1 MIVMDLQNAVVTIL
15 ALVVFTSILS
25 SPSLAAPDTAGA
37 GITDPGPPQPAAARN
52 ISCLLAGV
60 EERLQSGH
68 LLDPTPGQVPETA
81 DEPGVPVGNGTP
93 LPVEEIPE
101 PVPDYDDDE
110 LAMLVEENSI
120 SLMLLSMQNAYAL
133 YAWDELPAKE
143 SAAALRALAAR
154 LLKDSAALQV
164 SDDRTALQTSFTRAL
179 ESYEAAGAAL
189 QGNTLLNRTT
199 VDAALEANRQGSDHL
214 REASGYLQ
222 RPVLKAP
229 AEIAA
234 TSLSLPR
241 PRDASGSGEELV
253 LLQRYVYEDRS
264 RANDISLMLESASGI
279 GVYYLFNERGEAVL
293 AEPGRMFLLVK
304 VKVTNLGHK
313 GESRTYKIRTPDP
326 RDFTL
331 QYRGTTYAPIK
342 LASGTSLG
350 EPYAA
355 ATLDRYGMKAGYI
368 VFDVPEALPLD
379 ECFVQVNLGG
389 ATSPV
394 WALGKTL

>member
-1 MIVMDLQNAVVTIL
+1 MIVMDLQAPVVAIL
-15 ALVVFTSILS
+15 ALALFTGILF
-25 SPSLAAPDTAGA
+25 SPSMAASEIAD
-37 GITDPGPPQPAAARN
+37 IEPPQPAAARN
-52 ISCLLAGV
+52 ISTLLSGV
-60 EERLQSGH
+60 EERLQSGR
-68 LLDPTPGQVPETA
+68 LLNFTPDQVA
-81 DEPGVPVGNGTP
+81 DEPADNETP
-93 LPVEEIPE
+93 PPPIEEIPE
-101 PVPDYDDDE
+101 PVYNDDE
-110 LAMLVEENSI
+110 LDLLVEENGI
-120 SLMLLSMQNAYAL
+120 SLMLLSLQNTCAL
-133 YAWDELPAKE
+133 FAWDEVPAKE
-143 SAAALRALAAR
+143 SGAALRALAAGLLR
-154 LLKDSAALQV
+154 DVAAMDISESHEALKDA
-164 SDDRTALQTSFTRAL
+164 FTRAL
-179 ESYEAAGAAL
+179 ESYEAAGTLL
-189 QGNTLLNRTT
+189 QGNAPLNRTT
-199 VDAALEANRQGSDHL
+199 VDAAIEANRQGSDHL

-222 RPVLKAP
+222 RPVLKVP

-264 RANDISLMLESASGI
+264 RANDISLMLESARGT
-279 GVYYLFNERGEAVL
+279 GVYYLFNERGEAAL

-350 EPYAA
+350 EPYAV

-368 VFDVPEALPLD
+368 VFDIPEALPLD
-379 ECFVQVNLGG
+379 ECFIRVNLGG
-389 ATSPV
+389 GTSPV